1 MVIALTYRIVSLKQV
16 KLVQW
21 TLQHQFMEHSVTQVV
36 FFLQC
41 HKHTDLKG
49 VNFLTITPI
58 YSWLLFIYQIHS
70 DPEVLLGLF
79 SVSSCELPDC
89 HNVCCPRQDA
99 HRGTMP
105 AYFRFLTILAFHV
118 FLQEEVWSPGW
129 AFRHVKFNTEKHH
142 ICVIGGFS
150 CNWSWY
156 WWSVWLH
163 QYYTVGIFIRYC
175 SCHL

>member
-1 MVIALTYRIVSLKQV
+1 MNSAAS
-16 KLVQW
+16 
-21 TLQHQFMEHSVTQVV
+21 EVV

-41 HKHTDLKG
+41 CKHTNLKSY
-49 VNFLTITPI
+49 VNFLIITPI
-58 YSWLLFIYQIHS
+58 SSWLLFIYLFIRS
-70 DPEVLLGLF
+70 TVIWLF
-79 SVSSCELPDC
+79 SVSCELPDC

-99 HRGTMP
+99 HGGTMP

-118 FLQEEVWSPGW
+118 FLQEEVWSHSW
-129 AFRHVKFNTEKHH
+129 TFRDADMSKSTQKHH

-163 QYYTVGIFIRYC
+163 QYYTVGIFIRYYRMQYYRWQL
-175 SCHL
+175 H